1 MRTGRFVWIAI
12 FAFGAGVAALMAAS
26 VLLHRTAAV
35 AAPEDLKTSVM
46 GVRQAMTEWSWE
58 KLTKYTSDIP
68 GEIYQQMFDDAN
80 AGDPARAN
88 KFKGVLS
95 AMDTFPSI
103 RFPNIKPDRVDVNYE
118 VEDGTSASCPTA
130 SFVRREEGYFLRIM
144 RFRIASTETPPDAP
158 IVFRE
163 GDNVALDETVEKLT
177 ETPPDAPIV
186 FREGDNVALDE
197 TVEKLFDT
205 LTRGTL
211 DEFRTLMM
219 LKEDL
224 SRKEVMTRLDEVRA
238 LVMTYRDSRL
248 RKMIP
253 KVGPLPRGTKWFR
266 VFVAGEVDGK
276 KLWLDMTVVPGD
288 PVRFRNFNAGLVKER
303 RLPKKQPSKPPARP
317 PAKPPEKPAPKP
329 TTT

>member
-1 MRTGRFVWIAI
+1 MRTRRFVWIAI

-68 GEIYQQMFDDAN
+68 RETYQQMFDDAN

-95 AMDTFPSI
+95 AMDTFPSM

-130 SFVRREEGYFLRIM
+130 VFVPREEGYFLRVM
-144 RFRIASTETPPDAP
+144 RFRIASTETS
-158 IVFRE
+158 
-163 GDNVALDETVEKLT
+163 
-177 ETPPDAPIV
+177 PDAPIV

-288 PVRFRNFNAGLVKER
+288 PVRFRNFNAGLVKKR
-303 RLPKKQPSKPPARP
+303 QLPRKQPSKPPARP